1 MLPERHYG
9 RRRGRN
15 VSRETFRPSKKLP
28 YFLSHKKIP
37 MGCSLNHPIPLQKRL
52 SVQKL
57 FPAGFHRKAREFPGD
72 DPGKP
77 DQRACIPEADRL
89 KGFLC
94 FQNAKAKELQLFP
107 GNIQILL
114 RKGKRRCRI
123 QKKLHQIPVVL
134 RAYLLRQENAAGF
147 THTLAPVLD
156 ISRDARMGRQGET
169 YGEDPVLAAAMGTA
183 YTRGIQESGLEVSAQ
198 TGNKRYSEAVA
209 KHFMGFHNS
218 EGGIHGADSRTPRR
232 LLEEIYGKPF
242 QAAIREASLRGVM
255 PCYCTFDG
263 EPASASPMLL
273 TERLREEMGF
283 AGVVITDGLQMQAM
297 TDHYSSGEIAVGAVK
312 AGVDILLC
320 PKKLNE
326 AVAALTAAVES
337 GEITEERI
345 DESVLRILRLKQGFQ
360 GAREG

>member
-1 MLPERHYG
+1 MLPEGHYG

-15 VSRETFRPSKKLP
+15 VSRETFRPSKTLP

-134 RAYLLRQENAAGF
+134 RAYLLRHENAAGF
-147 THTLAPVLD
+147 QNPKYLRRKIIPVAVENQIKTLVREGKRTSSIRSPEVNPQGQKNLPAESNVRRITLRGGSQGMRMPQRQEKLSAAGVHIQNTMRGAKKVMNCLTVVPGETLTLFIAVLNVGEIPPVD
-156 ISRDARMGRQGET
+156 IS
-169 YGEDPVLAAAMGTA
+169 
-183 YTRGIQESGLEVSAQ
+183 GLL
-198 TGNKRYSEAVA
+198 
-209 KHFMGFHNS
+209 F
-218 EGGIHGADSRTPRR
+218 
-232 LLEEIYGKPF
+232 
-242 QAAIREASLRGVM
+242 
-255 PCYCTFDG
+255 
-263 EPASASPMLL
+263 
-273 TERLREEMGF
+273 
-283 AGVVITDGLQMQAM
+283 
-297 TDHYSSGEIAVGAVK
+297 
-312 AGVDILLC
+312 
-320 PKKLNE
+320 
-326 AVAALTAAVES
+326 
-337 GEITEERI
+337 
-345 DESVLRILRLKQGFQ
+345 
-360 GAREG
+360 